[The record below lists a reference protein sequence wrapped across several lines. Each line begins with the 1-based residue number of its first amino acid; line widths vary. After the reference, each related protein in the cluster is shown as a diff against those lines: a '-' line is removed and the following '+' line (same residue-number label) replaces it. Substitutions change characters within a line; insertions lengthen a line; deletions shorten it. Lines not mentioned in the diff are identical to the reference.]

1 MARGNRQS
9 LESIGEEPVEVL
21 ARRPSR
27 ARRDRSWEAQQRRD
41 GIVVT
46 YRGVPPDVQRQ
57 LRRIA
62 DELGVP
68 VGEVARRFLEFG
80 IEAYRDGTLS
90 LQPVFAAYRRTLY
103 PREGGGRGR

>member
-1 MARGNRQS
+1 MARGSRQS
-9 LESIGEEPVEVL
+9 LEFIGEEPIEIL

-27 ARRDRSWEAQQRRD
+27 ARRDRSWETEQRKA

-46 YRGVPPDVQRQ
+46 YRGIPPDVQGQ
-57 LRRIA
+57 IQRIA
-62 DELGVP
+62 NELGVP

-80 IEAYRDGTLS
+80 IEAYQAGDLP

-103 PREGGGRGR
+103 PREREGRGR